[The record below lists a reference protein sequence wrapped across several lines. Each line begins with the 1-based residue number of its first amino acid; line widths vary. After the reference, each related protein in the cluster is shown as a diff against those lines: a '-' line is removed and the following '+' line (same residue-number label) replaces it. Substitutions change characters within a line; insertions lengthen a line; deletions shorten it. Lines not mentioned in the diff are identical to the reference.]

1 MLKRIER
8 PRLDI
13 VKRLEASLPQGVH
26 SAYALLPLLDEAAAN
41 GVWVQIIRGEV
52 TALVVRP
59 VQGCVRLVAAQT
71 ADCEELRLFL
81 RQLGGTVECAPAL
94 FQKLGGKSLARRSIL
109 TLDRL
114 PEDTSGVAISVYEH
128 FEPIYALL
136 RANADADLGG
146 TPTSDADTAYRHWL
160 SATARGVFGGRTV
173 VKAIYDRSGAP
184 CSVAIADI
192 FGRYVYLRDVA
203 TRKADRGKGYGSACV
218 RGLCRELQ
226 TAENE
231 IFLLCAGDSAQR
243 FYEKSG
249 FTKKTETE
257 LGTVE

>member
-8 PRLDI
+8 PRPDI
-13 VKRLEASLPQGVH
+13 VKQLEASLPQDVY

-41 GVWVQIIRGEV
+41 GVWVQTIADEV
-52 TALVVRP
+52 TALVVWP
-59 VQGCVRLVAAQT
+59 VQGCMRLAAAQT

-94 FQKLGGKSLARRSIL
+94 LQKLGGKSLARRSIL

-114 PEDTSGVAISVYEH
+114 SESAANKAISVYEH

-136 RANADADLGG
+136 RANADADLDGM
-146 TPTSDADTAYRHWL
+146 PADDADTAYRHWL

-173 VKAIYDRSGAP
+173 VKAIYDETGAP

-192 FGRYVYLRDVA
+192 CGRYVYLRDVA
-203 TRKADRGKGYGSACV
+203 TRKTDRGKGYGSACV

-226 TAENE
+226 TAGNE
-231 IFLLCAGDSAQR
+231 IFLLCANAGTQR